1 VIRVRGHLRESEPV
15 EEPPPQPS
23 PASGMSSG
31 WMGNRINRMD
41 W

>member
-1 VIRVRGHLRESEPV
+1 VRGRGLSLCGY
-15 EEPPPQPS
+15 PS
-23 PASGMSSG
+23 SGASLSSG